1 MSDQKRN
8 EGMKEE
14 LENTHADD
22 LEETEEV
29 IVFTKEEFEA
39 LMAEEGIDEE
49 EEDAEEIPVFTF
61 TNSDPY
67 AKMEP
72 RPDDAPKRDVSFDEK
87 GNIVVKNPSA
97 YWLPEIKIVDE
108 VGGTEYTVTGSY
120 EGTETLNKKL
130 KRIMEHNAA
139 NDNSDITED
148 SE

>member
-1 MSDQKRN
+1 MSDKKRI
-8 EGMKEE
+8 EGMNDKA
-14 LENTHADD
+14 ENIHADD

-29 IVFTKEEFEA
+29 IVFTKEEFES

-49 EEDAEEIPVFTF
+49 EEDTEEIPVFAF

-97 YWLPEIKIVDE
+97 Y
-108 VGGTEYTVTGSY
+108 
-120 EGTETLNKKL
+120 
-130 KRIMEHNAA
+130 
-139 NDNSDITED
+139 
-148 SE
+148 

>member
-8 EGMKEE
+8 EGMNEE
-14 LENTHADD
+14 IEITHADD

-29 IVFTKEEFEA
+29 VVFTKEEFEA
-39 LMAEEGIDEE
+39 LMAEEGIDEDE
-49 EEDAEEIPVFTF
+49 ELDEVPVFAF
-61 TNSDPY
+61 ANADPY

-72 RPDDAPKRDVSFDEK
+72 RPEDAPKRDVSFDEN

-97 YWLPEIKIVDE
+97 FWLPEIKIVDV

-120 EGTETLNKKL
+120 EGTETLDKKL
-130 KRIMEHNAA
+130 KRVMEHNAA

>member
-1 MSDQKRN
+1 MIRNDN
-8 EGMKEE
+8 EGMNEE
-14 LENTHADD
+14 IEITHADD

-29 IVFTKEEFEA
+29 VVFTKEEFEA
-39 LMAEEGIDEE
+39 LMAEEGIDEDE
-49 EEDAEEIPVFTF
+49 ELDEVPVFAF
-61 TNSDPY
+61 ANADPY

-72 RPDDAPKRDVSFDEK
+72 RPEDAPKRDVSFDEN
-87 GNIVVKNPSA
+87 GNIAVKNPSA
-97 YWLPEIKIVDE
+97 FWLPEIKIVDV

>member
-1 MSDQKRN
+1 MSDKKRN
-8 EGMKEE
+8 EGMNEE
-14 LENTHADD
+14 IEITHADD

-29 IVFTKEEFEA
+29 VVFTKEEFEA
-39 LMAEEGIDEE
+39 LMAEEGIDEDE
-49 EEDAEEIPVFTF
+49 ELDEVPVFDF

-97 YWLPEIKIVDE
+97 FWLPEIKIVDV

>member
-49 EEDAEEIPVFTF
+49 EDVEEIPVFAF

-120 EGTETLNKKL
+120 EGTETLDKKL
-130 KRIMEHNAA
+130 KRIMENNAA
-139 NDNSDITED
+139 NEDSGITED
-148 SE
+148 SQ

>member
-1 MSDQKRN
+1 MN
-8 EGMKEE
+8 EEIE
-14 LENTHADD
+14 ITHADD

-29 IVFTKEEFEA
+29 VVFTKEEFEA
-39 LMAEEGIDEE
+39 LMAEEGIDEDE
-49 EEDAEEIPVFTF
+49 ELDEVPVFAF
-61 TNSDPY
+61 ANADPY

-72 RPDDAPKRDVSFDEK
+72 RPEDSPKRDVSFDEN
-87 GNIVVKNPSA
+87 GNIVVKKPSA
-97 YWLPEIKIVDE
+97 FWLPEIKIVDE

>member
-1 MSDQKRN
+1 MRDQKRN
-8 EGMKEE
+8 EGMNEE
-14 LENTHADD
+14 IEITHADD

-29 IVFTKEEFEA
+29 VVFTKEEFEA
-39 LMAEEGIDEE
+39 LMAEEGIDEDE
-49 EEDAEEIPVFTF
+49 ELDEVPVFAF
-61 TNSDPY
+61 ANADPY

-72 RPDDAPKRDVSFDEK
+72 RPEDAPKRDVSFDEN

-97 YWLPEIKIVDE
+97 FWLPEIKIVDV

>member
-1 MSDQKRN
+1 MSDKKRN
-8 EGMKEE
+8 EGMNEE
-14 LENTHADD
+14 IEITHADD

-29 IVFTKEEFEA
+29 VVFTKEEFEA
-39 LMAEEGIDEE
+39 LMAEEGIDEDE
-49 EEDAEEIPVFTF
+49 ELDEVPVFAF
-61 TNSDPY
+61 ANADPY

-72 RPDDAPKRDVSFDEK
+72 RPEDAPKRDVSFDEN

-97 YWLPEIKIVDE
+97 FWLPEIKIVDV

>member
-8 EGMKEE
+8 KGMNEE
-14 LENTHADD
+14 IEITHADD

-29 IVFTKEEFEA
+29 VVFTKEEFEA
-39 LMAEEGIDEE
+39 LMAEEGIDEDE
-49 EEDAEEIPVFTF
+49 ELDEVPVFAF
-61 TNSDPY
+61 ANADPY

-72 RPDDAPKRDVSFDEK
+72 RPEDAPKRDVSFDEK

-120 EGTETLNKKL
+120 EGTEPLNKKL

>member
-39 LMAEEGIDEE
+39 LMAEEGIDEDE
-49 EEDAEEIPVFTF
+49 ELDEVPVFAF
-61 TNSDPY
+61 ADADPY

-72 RPDDAPKRDVSFDEK
+72 RPEDAPKRDVSFDEN

-97 YWLPEIKIVDE
+97 CWLPEIKIVDE

-120 EGTETLNKKL
+120 EGTETLDKKL
-130 KRIMEHNAA
+130 KRILEHNAA
-139 NDNSDITED
+139 NEDPDITED

>member
-1 MSDQKRN
+1 MSDKKRN
-8 EGMKEE
+8 EGMNEE
-14 LENTHADD
+14 IEITPTDD

-29 IVFTKEEFEA
+29 VVFTKEEFEA
-39 LMAEEGIDEE
+39 LMAEEGIDEDE
-49 EEDAEEIPVFTF
+49 ELDEVPVFAF
-61 TNSDPY
+61 ANSDPY

-72 RPDDAPKRDVSFDEK
+72 RPDDAPKRDVSFDEN

-97 YWLPEIKIVDE
+97 FWLPEIKIVDV

-120 EGTETLNKKL
+120 EGTETLDKKL

-139 NDNSDITED
+139 NEDSDITED

>member
-1 MSDQKRN
+1 MSDKKRN
-8 EGMKEE
+8 EGMNEE
-14 LENTHADD
+14 IEITHADD

-29 IVFTKEEFEA
+29 VVFTKEEFEA
-39 LMAEEGIDEE
+39 LMAEEGIDEDE
-49 EEDAEEIPVFTF
+49 ELDEVPVFAF
-61 TNSDPY
+61 ANADPY

-72 RPDDAPKRDVSFDEK
+72 RPEDAPKRDVSFDEN

-97 YWLPEIKIVDE
+97 FWLPEIKIVDV

-139 NDNSDITED
+139 NDNSDIAED

>member
-1 MSDQKRN
+1 MSDKKRN
-8 EGMKEE
+8 EGMNEE
-14 LENTHADD
+14 IEITHADN

-29 IVFTKEEFEA
+29 VVFTKEEFEA
-39 LMAEEGIDEE
+39 LMAEEGIDEDE
-49 EEDAEEIPVFTF
+49 ELDEVPVFAF
-61 TNSDPY
+61 ANADPY

-72 RPDDAPKRDVSFDEK
+72 RPEDAPKRDVSFDEN

-97 YWLPEIKIVDE
+97 FWLPEIKIVDV

-148 SE
+148 SQ

>member
-1 MSDQKRN
+1 MSDKKRN
-8 EGMKEE
+8 EGMNEE
-14 LENTHADD
+14 IEITHADD

-29 IVFTKEEFEA
+29 VVFTKEEFEA
-39 LMAEEGIDEE
+39 LMAEEGIDEDE
-49 EEDAEEIPVFTF
+49 ELDEVPVFAF
-61 TNSDPY
+61 ANADPY

-72 RPDDAPKRDVSFDEK
+72 RPEDAPKRDVSFDEN

-97 YWLPEIKIVDE
+97 FWLPEIKIVDV

-139 NDNSDITED
+139 NDTSDITED

>member
-8 EGMKEE
+8 EGMNEE
-14 LENTHADD
+14 IEITHADD

-72 RPDDAPKRDVSFDEK
+72 RPEDAPKRDVSFDEN

-97 YWLPEIKIVDE
+97 FWLPEIKIVDV

-120 EGTETLNKKL
+120 EGTETLDKKL
-130 KRIMEHNAA
+130 KRIMENNAA
-139 NDNSDITED
+139 NEESDITED
-148 SE
+148 SQ

>member
-1 MSDQKRN
+1 MSDKKRN
-8 EGMKEE
+8 EGMNEE
-14 LENTHADD
+14 IEITHADD

-49 EEDAEEIPVFTF
+49 EEDAEEVPVFAF
-61 TNSDPY
+61 ANADPY

-72 RPDDAPKRDVSFDEK
+72 RPEDAPKRDVSFDEN

-97 YWLPEIKIVDE
+97 FWLPEIKIVDV

-120 EGTETLNKKL
+120 EGTETLDKKL
-130 KRIMEHNAA
+130 KRIMENKAA
-139 NDNSDITED
+139 NEEADITED
-148 SE
+148 SQ

>member
-22 LEETEEV
+22 MEETEEV

-49 EEDAEEIPVFTF
+49 EEDAEEIPVFAF

-72 RPDDAPKRDVSFDEK
+72 RPEDAPKRDVSFDEN

-97 YWLPEIKIVDE
+97 FWLPEIKIVDV

-120 EGTETLNKKL
+120 EGTETLDKKL
-130 KRIMEHNAA
+130 KRIMENNAA
-139 NDNSDITED
+139 NEESGITED
-148 SE
+148 SQ

>member
-1 MSDQKRN
+1 MSDQKRK

-14 LENTHADD
+14 LENPHADD

-29 IVFTKEEFEA
+29 VVFTKEEFEA
-39 LMAEEGIDEE
+39 LMAEEGIDEDE
-49 EEDAEEIPVFTF
+49 ELDEVPVFAF
-61 TNSDPY
+61 ANADPY

-72 RPDDAPKRDVSFDEK
+72 RPEDAPKRDVSFDEK

-97 YWLPEIKIVDE
+97 YWLPEIKSVDE

-120 EGTETLNKKL
+120 EGTEPLNKKL

>member
-8 EGMKEE
+8 ERMKEE
-14 LENTHADD
+14 IEITHADD

-39 LMAEEGIDEE
+39 LMAEEGIDEDE
-49 EEDAEEIPVFTF
+49 ELDEVPVFAF
-61 TNSDPY
+61 ANADPY

-72 RPDDAPKRDVSFDEK
+72 RPEDAPKRDVSFDEN

-97 YWLPEIKIVDE
+97 FWLPEIKIVDV

>member
-29 IVFTKEEFEA
+29 VVFTKEEFEA
-39 LMAEEGIDEE
+39 LMAEEGIDEDE
-49 EEDAEEIPVFTF
+49 ELDEVPVFAF
-61 TNSDPY
+61 ANADPY

-72 RPDDAPKRDVSFDEK
+72 RPEDAPKRDVSFDEN

>member
-8 EGMKEE
+8 EGMNEE
-14 LENTHADD
+14 IEITHADD

-29 IVFTKEEFEA
+29 VVFTKEEFEA
-39 LMAEEGIDEE
+39 LMAEEGIDEDE
-49 EEDAEEIPVFTF
+49 ELDEVPVFAF
-61 TNSDPY
+61 ANADPY

-72 RPDDAPKRDVSFDEK
+72 RPEDAPKRDVSFDEN

-97 YWLPEIKIVDE
+97 FWLPEIKIVDE

>member
-1 MSDQKRN
+1 MSDKKRN
-8 EGMKEE
+8 EGMNEE
-14 LENTHADD
+14 IEITHADD

-29 IVFTKEEFEA
+29 VVFTKEEFEA
-39 LMAEEGIDEE
+39 LMAEEGIDEDE
-49 EEDAEEIPVFTF
+49 ELDEVPVFAF
-61 TNSDPY
+61 ANADPY

-72 RPDDAPKRDVSFDEK
+72 RPEDAPKRDVSFDK
-87 GNIVVKNPSA
+87 NGNIVIKNSSA
-97 YWLPEIKIVDE
+97 FWLPEIKIVDE

>member
-39 LMAEEGIDEE
+39 LMAEEGIDEDE
-49 EEDAEEIPVFTF
+49 ELDEVPVFAF
-61 TNSDPY
+61 ANADPY

-72 RPDDAPKRDVSFDEK
+72 RPEDAPKRDVSFDEN
-87 GNIVVKNPSA
+87 GNIAVKNPSA
-97 YWLPEIKIVDE
+97 FWLPEIKIVDV

>member
-8 EGMKEE
+8 EGMQEE

-49 EEDAEEIPVFTF
+49 EEDAEEVPVFAF
-61 TNSDPY
+61 ANADPY

-72 RPDDAPKRDVSFDEK
+72 RPEDAPKRDVSFDEN

-97 YWLPEIKIVDE
+97 FWLPEIKIVDV

-148 SE
+148 RE

>member
-8 EGMKEE
+8 EGRKEE

-39 LMAEEGIDEE
+39 LMAEEGIDEDE
-49 EEDAEEIPVFTF
+49 ELDEVPVFAF

-97 YWLPEIKIVDE
+97 FWLPQIEIVDE
-108 VGGTEYTVTGSY
+108 IGGTEYTVTGSY
-120 EGTETLNKKL
+120 DGEETLSSKL